1 MSLVSDGTKARA
13 NGAPSSQLGLSAGA
27 KDFCKKAEPEEE
39 EEEEEEEE
47 AEKRAIE
54 QCRGIAMRTRTTE
67 GSSNVEKYEGRI
79 EGRDVSDS
87 YR

>member
-1 MSLVSDGTKARA
+1 MTATRPALPLYMSLVSDGTKARA

-39 EEEEEEEE
+39 EEEEE

-67 GSSNVEKYEGRI
+67 GSSNVEK
-79 EGRDVSDS
+79 
-87 YR
+87 